1 MLRTPSQPLQQE
13 RAQEHSLYGSP
24 DLDIHGYNRSLHKS
38 KCEFFFSSEYK
49 KKRISGLQV
58 IFSCD
63 ATVPEITNE
72 MFGYD
77 PNDPP
82 DTDEGIRQLVYNYV
96 NATTTLKQVT
106 EARCI
111 LFLSPKILVLCL
123 RSMLL
128 PTQIRFLHQC

>member
-1 MLRTPSQPLQQE
+1 M
-13 RAQEHSLYGSP
+13 
-24 DLDIHGYNRSLHKS
+24 
-38 KCEFFFSSEYK
+38 
-49 KKRISGLQV
+49 